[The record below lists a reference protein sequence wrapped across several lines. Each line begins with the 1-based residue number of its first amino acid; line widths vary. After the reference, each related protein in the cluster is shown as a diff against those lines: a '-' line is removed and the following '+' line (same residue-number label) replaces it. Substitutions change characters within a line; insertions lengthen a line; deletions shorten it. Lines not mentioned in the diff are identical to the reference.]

1 MKSEIEKILNDKNFN
16 KILLNIHRYCIENDI
31 IMSDLIKKWIIDSF
45 NIEKYGKRP
54 FDRENNDKIYNKII
68 VTETVKEEKKEVI
81 ENKKEEVPIV
91 KETKKKVRILNK

>member
-1 MKSEIEKILNDKNFN
+1 MKNEIEKILKDKNFN

-68 VTETVKEEKKEVI
+68 VPETLKSHTEGI
-81 ENKKEEVPIV
+81 FNA
-91 KETKKKVRILNK
+91 RNGRSL